1 MTVRVRLL
9 QWGAWSDTGDPRTL
23 LTLSVAICALL
34 FHFYRLDVVY
44 SHFALL
50 LLLKITR
57 SGANG
62 SGTLVDI
69 ITLRLVS
76 GTSEGYGSQRLWT
89 AVAWGVGSWGAGKAI
104 DVYGFDAIWWWYY
117 CGTAALLLLIVACP
131 YSNRETKGGDGS
143 EEARE
148 VAGPRRGGTK
158 TELSS
163 RGPLET
169 LRGFRAFVWP
179 DSRTGRVRGPGAA
192 TARNIAGEAMQ
203 PPRLGRLFG
212 HIVVASLVMALVESI
227 LFLQME
233 RDFHSARTLM
243 GTVTLVGEHN

>member
-1 MTVRVRLL
+1 MHDSACLL
-9 QWGAWSDTGDPRTL
+9 RTQWGAWSDTSDPRTL
-23 LTLSVAICALL
+23 LMLSVTACALL
-34 FHFYRLDVVY
+34 FHFYRLDVMY
-44 SHFALL
+44 NHFALL

-104 DVYGFDAIWWWYY
+104 DIYGFDAIWWWYY

-131 YSNRETKGGDGS
+131 HSTQGDGT
-143 EEARE
+143 EARRT
-148 VAGPRRGGTK
+148 AGLGQGASRK
-158 TELSS
+158 DISS

-169 LRGFRAFVWP
+169 LRGFRAFVFP
-179 DSRTGRVRGPGAA
+179 SSGTGRVRGPGVA
-192 TARNIAGEAMQ
+192 TTAYPGEPMH
-203 PPRLGRLFG
+203 PPRLGCFFG
-212 HIVVASLVMALVESI
+212 HIVVASLVIALVESI
-227 LFLQME
+227 MFLQME
-233 RDFHSARTLM
+233 REFRSTRTLM
-243 GTVTLVGEHN
+243 GTVTLVGE